1 MEHELFLQITPAD
14 IYYKSSKDVSKG
26 GRRLTD
32 MIDHFNK
39 VGWLRC
45 KADGPSDSIAY
56 ACSRAT
62 LLRILPS
69 IQISFWVAKE
79 ICGAPNLKQRVSFL
93 KLFVHLAFV
102 RVHRATAAGRHKAL
116 TLGLAACLERW
127 TTDLPREP
135 QLQHLVRARS
145 VSSFP
150 SRPPFLPSLPND
162 SFSRSGLIAS
172 RWSQA

>member
-62 LLRILPS
+62 LLRIFPS

-93 KLFVHLAFV
+93 KLFVHLAYV
-102 RVHRATAAGRHKAL
+102 RVHRATAAGRRKAL
-116 TLGLAACLERW
+116 TPTVSLPASNVVGHRSASRTATITLGACAIGLS
-127 TTDLPREP
+127 LSLSPS
-135 QLQHLVRARS
+135 L
-145 VSSFP
+145 SSFP
-150 SRPPFLPSLPND
+150 
-162 SFSRSGLIAS
+162 A
-172 RWSQA
+172 